1 MSDAESVDS
10 VEDAVEAKLQTFIDA
25 VADSETYQ
33 QFIEANKQLESDPEA
48 MDLLDEY
55 RQKQRQMQQ
64 DFDQELMAELQEI
77 QTEISDNET
86 IQQHRDAQSAL
97 VELLQETNDVIS
109 EPIGMEFAQSSGGG
123 CC

>member
-48 MDLLDEY
+48 MELLDEY

>member
-1 MSDAESVDS
+1 MSDSESVQNAEDD
-10 VEDAVEAKLQTFIDA
+10 VEEKLQTFIDA
-25 VADSETYQ
+25 IADSETYQ

-48 MDLLDEY
+48 MELLDEY

-77 QTEISDNET
+77 QTELSENET

>member
-1 MSDAESVDS
+1 MNDSESVQNA
-10 VEDAVEAKLQTFIDA
+10 EDAVEEKLQTFIDA
-25 VADSETYQ
+25 IADSETYQ

-48 MDLLDEY
+48 MELLDEY

-77 QTEISDNET
+77 QTELSENET

>member
-1 MSDAESVDS
+1 MSDTESVQNA
-10 VEDAVEAKLQTFIDA
+10 EDAVEEKLQTFIDA
-25 VADSETYQ
+25 IADSETYQ

-48 MDLLDEY
+48 MELLDEY

-77 QTEISDNET
+77 QTELSENET
-86 IQQHRDAQSAL
+86 IQQHRDAQSTL

>member
-1 MSDAESVDS
+1 MSDTESVQNA
-10 VEDAVEAKLQTFIDA
+10 EDAVEEKLQTFIDA
-25 VADSETYQ
+25 IADSETYQ

-48 MDLLDEY
+48 MELLDEY

-77 QTEISDNET
+77 QTELSENET

>member
-1 MSDAESVDS
+1 MSDSESVQNA
-10 VEDAVEAKLQTFIDA
+10 EDAVEEKLRTFIDA

-55 RQKQRQMQQ
+55 RQKQRQIRQG
-64 DFDQELMAELQEI
+64 FDQELMAEIQEI
-77 QTEISDNET
+77 QTELSENET

-97 VELLQETNDVIS
+97 IELLQETNDVIS